1 MTQGDFQ
8 VDRQESPLRAARRRS
23 GWNQAA
29 AMNRF
34 AAAVNRL
41 GGTVPEGES
50 LKRMFA
56 YWEAGTRAVTIPAYR
71 RAFREIYETTDA
83 SLGFVPPDVGGR
95 VAEMMSRSLDI
106 ISVDEGLVELFE
118 SQTDHLREL
127 DRRLGSAAQALMT
140 KAHVDQIDFVL
151 HRTVGPHRREVAA
164 ALAEA
169 AALAGWQAL
178 DRADT
183 ASAWDLHETAKSAAH
198 ESGSH
203 TILAHVM
210 AQQAFVLLDVE
221 QAEHANDAVDQAM
234 QVANGVPALLE
245 AWLAAAKGE
254 TLAAVGDSDGAR
266 RSMER
271 ADELLA
277 VDDVGALPFLMLTPE
292 HLMRWRGHCL
302 ARLGDAEAIEML
314 PLAISA
320 ENDSVRAAVSLHA
333 DMALALANGGFVY
346 EALDEAAATLRKA
359 ERYGSAR
366 QRKRLVRIL
375 GIA

>member
-1 MTQGDFQ
+1 
-8 VDRQESPLRAARRRS
+8 
-23 GWNQAA
+23 
-29 AMNRF
+29 
-34 AAAVNRL
+34 
-41 GGTVPEGES
+41 
-50 LKRMFA
+50 MFA
-56 YWEAGTRAVTIPAYR
+56 YWEAGTRAVTLPAYR
-71 RAFREIYETTDA
+71 RAFREIYETSDA
-83 SLGFVPPDVGGR
+83 TLGFVPPDHEGR
-95 VAEMMSRSLDI
+95 LTEIVNRPLNI
-106 ISVDEGLVELFE
+106 ISADEGLVQLFE

-127 DRRLGSAAQALMT
+127 DRRLGSAAQALMAQ
-140 KAHVDQIDFVL
+140 AHVDQIDFVL
-151 HRTVGPHRREVAA
+151 HRTVGPHRSEVAA

-198 ESGSH
+198 ESGSQ

-221 QAEHANDAVDQAM
+221 HAEHANDAVDHAM
-234 QVANGVPALLE
+234 HVAAGVPALLE

-266 RSMER
+266 RAMER
-271 ADELLA
+271 ADDLLA
-277 VDDVGALPFLMLTPE
+277 VADVGTLPFLMLTPE
-292 HLMRWRGHCL
+292 HLVRWRGHCL

-320 ENDSVRAAVSLHA
+320 ENDSVRAALSLHA
-333 DMALALANGGFVY
+333 DMALALANGGFVH

>member
-1 MTQGDFQ
+1 
-8 VDRQESPLRAARRRS
+8 
-23 GWNQAA
+23 
-29 AMNRF
+29 MNRF

-56 YWEAGTRAVTIPAYR
+56 YWEAGTRAVTLPAYR
-71 RAFREIYETTDA
+71 RAFREIYETSDA
-83 SLGFVPPDVGGR
+83 TLGFVPPDHEGR
-95 VAEMMSRSLDI
+95 VAEMMSRPLDI
-106 ISVDEGLVELFE
+106 ISVDEGLVQLFE

-127 DRRLGSAAQALMT
+127 DRRLGSAAQALMAQ
-140 KAHVDQIDFVL
+140 AHVDQIDFVL
-151 HRTVGPHRREVAA
+151 HRTVGPHRNEVAA

-221 QAEHANDAVDQAM
+221 QAEHANDAVDHAM
-234 QVANGVPALLE
+234 QVANGVPALLQ

-277 VDDVGALPFLMLTPE
+277 VDDVGTLPFLMLTPE
-292 HLMRWRGHCL
+292 HLLRWRGHCL

-314 PLAISA
+314 PWP
-320 ENDSVRAAVSLHA
+320 SLWRTTPFG
-333 DMALALANGGFVY
+333 LP
-346 EALDEAAATLRKA
+346 
-359 ERYGSAR
+359 
-366 QRKRLVRIL
+366 
-375 GIA
+375 

>member
-8 VDRQESPLRAARRRS
+8 ADRQESPLRAARRRS

-56 YWEAGTRAVTIPAYR
+56 YWEAGTRAVTLPAYR
-71 RAFREIYETTDA
+71 RAFREIYETSDA
-83 SLGFVPPDVGGR
+83 TLGFVPPDHEGR
-95 VAEMMSRSLDI
+95 VAEMMSRPLDI
-106 ISVDEGLVELFE
+106 IAVDEGLVELFE

-127 DRRLGSAAQALMT
+127 DRRLGSAAQALMAQ
-140 KAHVDQIDFVL
+140 AHVDQIDFVL
-151 HRTVGPHRREVAA
+151 HRTVGPHRSEVAA

-221 QAEHANDAVDQAM
+221 QAEHANDAVDHAM

-277 VDDVGALPFLMLTPE
+277 VDDVGTLPFLMLTPE

-320 ENDSVRAAVSLHA
+320 ENDSVRAALSLHA
-333 DMALALANGGFVY
+333 DMALALANGGFVH
-346 EALDEAAATLRKA
+346 EALDEAATTLRKA

>member
-1 MTQGDFQ
+1 
-8 VDRQESPLRAARRRS
+8 
-23 GWNQAA
+23 
-29 AMNRF
+29 
-34 AAAVNRL
+34 
-41 GGTVPEGES
+41 
-50 LKRMFA
+50 
-56 YWEAGTRAVTIPAYR
+56 
-71 RAFREIYETTDA
+71 
-83 SLGFVPPDVGGR
+83 
-95 VAEMMSRSLDI
+95 
-106 ISVDEGLVELFE
+106 
-118 SQTDHLREL
+118 
-127 DRRLGSAAQALMT
+127 
-140 KAHVDQIDFVL
+140 
-151 HRTVGPHRREVAA
+151 
-164 ALAEA
+164 
-169 AALAGWQAL
+169 
-178 DRADT
+178 
-183 ASAWDLHETAKSAAH
+183 
-198 ESGSH
+198 
-203 TILAHVM
+203 M

-221 QAEHANDAVDQAM
+221 QAEHANDAVDHAM

-277 VDDVGALPFLMLTPE
+277 VDDVGTLPFLMLTPE

-320 ENDSVRAAVSLHA
+320 ENDSVRAALSLHA
-333 DMALALANGGFVY
+333 DMALALANGGFVH
-346 EALDEAAATLRKA
+346 EALDEAATTLRKA